1 MSGLHGAWSVGALT
15 GAAVGGV
22 AARAGIGAP
31 AHLAAVGLATVVF
44 GLWAAVRL
52 HEAEV
57 HPGGPVFALPSG
69 AVLLL
74 GVIGFGSFFAEAAV
88 ADWSAV
94 FLARSRGASAGL
106 AAAGYAAFSL
116 AMAAGRFGGD
126 AVVHRLGRRP
136 VLVGSAALT
145 AVGLTLAVTLPG
157 PLPGVVG
164 FALAGIGAAC
174 VVPLVFSAAGAVE
187 PDPRRRPHALAAV
200 ATTGYLGWLSAP
212 PAIGAVAELT
222 SVGGGL
228 AVAAALTAAVAVL
241 ALRVTPATPVP
252 DRSGRGP
259 RRATLDS

>member
-1 MSGLHGAWSVGALT
+1 
-15 GAAVGGV
+15 
-22 AARAGIGAP
+22 
-31 AHLAAVGLATVVF
+31 
-44 GLWAAVRL
+44 
-52 HEAEV
+52 
-57 HPGGPVFALPSG
+57 
-69 AVLLL
+69 
-74 GVIGFGSFFAEAAV
+74 
-88 ADWSAV
+88 
-94 FLARSRGASAGL
+94 
-106 AAAGYAAFSL
+106 
-116 AMAAGRFGGD
+116 
-126 AVVHRLGRRP
+126 
-136 VLVGSAALT
+136 
-145 AVGLTLAVTLPG
+145 
-157 PLPGVVG
+157 VG